1 VQAQLK
7 LAETSRSRL
16 EVAVANADMEVDSL
30 RAKLE
35 QRRAQM
41 DAQPVE
47 TAPKPRKP

>member
-1 VQAQLK
+1 
-7 LAETSRSRL
+7 L
-16 EVAVANADMEVDSL
+16 EVAVTNADAEVDNL

-47 TAPKPRKP
+47 TPPNPRKP